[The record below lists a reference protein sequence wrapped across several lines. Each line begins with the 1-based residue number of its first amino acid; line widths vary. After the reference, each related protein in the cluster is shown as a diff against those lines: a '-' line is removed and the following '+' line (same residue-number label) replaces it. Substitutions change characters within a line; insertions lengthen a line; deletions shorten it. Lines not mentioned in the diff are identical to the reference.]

1 MSESGSGAI
10 AIATVAIGTF
20 AVCATAAV
28 QGGERTGKEVVAAL
42 CVACHGSGAGG
53 APKIGDTR
61 AWARLASQGL
71 SSLSDTAIQGVR
83 QMPPHG
89 GNPSLTD
96 IEIKRAITYMVN
108 QSGGHWTE
116 PVSRTS
122 PPPERTG
129 EQVVQERCASCHRS
143 GEGGAPRIGD
153 LSAWIPRLRYGVDVA
168 VRSGINGHGS
178 MPARGG
184 QADLTDGEL
193 RNAVI
198 YMINPAYGTTT
209 AKGAARSIMP
219 KGQDYRVVDGT
230 AIYFGTI
237 PAEVIRRDPKDYP
250 QKIYAAAPS
259 GPDQYYVTIALFDA
273 SSGKRISD
281 ATVRARVSTTSS
293 AGPEKSLDF
302 ITVADAPTYGNYF
315 AMGGTGP
322 FEIVVHVQRPGAADT
337 IETRFEFGR

>member
-1 MSESGSGAI
+1 MSEAGSWVV
-10 AIATVAIGTF
+10 AIATVAIGAF
-20 AVCATAAV
+20 AGCATAAA
-28 QGGERTGKEVVAAL
+28 QGGERTGKEVVATL

-53 APKIGDTR
+53 APKIGDR
-61 AWARLASQGL
+61 SAWAKLASQSL
-71 SSLSDTAIQGVR
+71 SSLTQSAIQGVR

-96 IEIKRAITYMVN
+96 TEIKRAITYMVN

-116 PVSRTS
+116 PVSRMGPT
-122 PPPERTG
+122 PDRTG
-129 EQVVQERCASCHRS
+129 KQVVDERCANCHRT

-153 LSAWIPRLRYGVDVA
+153 LAAWIPRLKQGVDVL
-168 VRSGINGHGS
+168 VRSGIKGHGS

-198 YMINPAYGTTT
+198 YMINPAYGTTV
-209 AKGAARSIMP
+209 AKGAASPIVP
-219 KGQDYRVVDGT
+219 KGQDYRLVGGT

-250 QKIYAAAPS
+250 QKIYGVPPL
-259 GPDQYYVTIALFDA
+259 GPDQYYVTIAVFDA
-273 SSGKRISD
+273 ASGKRITD
-281 ATVRARVSTTSS
+281 ATVKARVSTTSS

-302 ITVADAPTYGNYF
+302 VTVADAPTYGNYF
-315 AMGGTGP
+315 AMGGAGP
-322 FEIVVHVQRPGAADT
+322 FEIAVHVRRPGAADT
-337 IETRFEFGR
+337 IEARFEFAR